1 VASSVCLSKARV
13 FYRHVPSIFDL
24 LYRRTSQPL
33 YDVDFVIVLYGE
45 SLALHRQRWW
55 TPEEDG
61 LDKPKT
67 GSCVIELDKP

>member
-1 VASSVCLSKARV
+1 MLAKRSAKASTIIYK
-13 FYRHVPSIFDL
+13 IDL
-24 LYRRTSQPL
+24 LYRRTSQFL
-33 YDVDFVIVLYGE
+33 YDLDFVIVLYGE